1 MHKST
6 LRTGYNPNRSRTGTR
21 PRTARRPPSRSR
33 TFVEIKYRPPTTLKE
48 QVEQRKATGLLKIIT
63 DHEALLTD
71 LLKQKNEH
79 IAKVLYHNEQS
90 KYHLDKKKLVQAEYD
105 RIFRKYKDNS
115 TEYSNLTK
123 IPIGS
128 L

>member
-1 MHKST
+1 M
-6 LRTGYNPNRSRTGTR
+6 
-21 PRTARRPPSRSR
+21 
-33 TFVEIKYRPPTTLKE
+33 
-48 QVEQRKATGLLKIIT
+48 IT
-63 DHEALLTD
+63 DQEALLTD
-71 LLKQKNEH
+71 LLKQKSEH

-105 RIFRKYKDNS
+105 RIFRKLKDTS

-123 IPIGS
+123 IPIGA